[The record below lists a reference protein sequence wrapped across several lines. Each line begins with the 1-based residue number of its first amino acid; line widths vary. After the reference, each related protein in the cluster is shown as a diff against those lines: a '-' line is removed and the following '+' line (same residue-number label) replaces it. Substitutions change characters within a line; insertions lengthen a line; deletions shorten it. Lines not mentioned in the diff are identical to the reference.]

1 MKGSFPGPPPGPG
14 AGYVPA
20 RVRSWCRS
28 AAGPAAGGVHSAAGG
43 QLRVGHELTP
53 CGAESAGGEH
63 GKVPATRGDPGF
75 TSCLAGT
82 PARESRRRVPPSALG
97 GWDRD
102 EVPKDPVHFL
112 APRPDAGGHNP
123 RPDGTIFP
131 MATRSTVC
139 KFRLTLEERRA
150 LDADAGLS
158 LPRGVLPDLR
168 CSADPASARLN

>member
-1 MKGSFPGPPPGPG
+1 M
-14 AGYVPA
+14 
-20 RVRSWCRS
+20 
-28 AAGPAAGGVHSAAGG
+28 
-43 QLRVGHELTP
+43 
-53 CGAESAGGEH
+53 
-63 GKVPATRGDPGF
+63 PATRGDPGF

-168 CSADPASARLN
+168 CSADPASARLGRGVCSTCEGPARRYSILLAILACRSSDHRSHRGRTTESNSPQRDEYPSVLTPQV